1 MKKDFSVL
9 SLGFNGVNQYIDY
22 HLKSHKED
30 TQSTDLQAPV
40 LSATLNAV
48 YDISNHYMA
57 NKNFKMM
64 VSLYSCKH
72 CLNAV
77 MASGIDMLEIDI
89 NANSSTATTN
99 LERWKKEFEENSSVY
114 NKYVLSKI

>member
-1 MKKDFSVL
+1 
-9 SLGFNGVNQYIDY
+9 
-22 HLKSHKED
+22 
-30 TQSTDLQAPV
+30 
-40 LSATLNAV
+40 
-48 YDISNHYMA
+48 
-57 NKNFKMM
+57 MM